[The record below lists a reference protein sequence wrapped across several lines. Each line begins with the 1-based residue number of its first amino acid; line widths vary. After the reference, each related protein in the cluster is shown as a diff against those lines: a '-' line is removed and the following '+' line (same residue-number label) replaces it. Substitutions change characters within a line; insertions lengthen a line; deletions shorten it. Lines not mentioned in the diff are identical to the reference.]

1 MSGTYYFAIIAH
13 HDNPIYELE
22 MTPSNKASEAKV
34 FYVIAQNLN
43 LGFITD
49 ILRCL
54 PGSYTL
60 FRRTTTDT

>member
-34 FYVIAQNLN
+34 SYMIAQNLN
-43 LGFITD
+43 LRFN
-49 ILRCL
+49 
-54 PGSYTL
+54 
-60 FRRTTTDT
+60 TDT